1 MQSMIKNI
9 FGRHLFLTNT
19 GISFGLSG
27 IGDLLEQKMESNQK
41 QKTKFTIN
49 WTRTMH
55 MSTSFGL
62 TSGVMCHF
70 WYNYLDKTLPG
81 RGIKVVV
88 QKIAWDQ
95 VCLSVCPCQQQR
107 FWCQY
112 LQVFFSPLCI
122 AACLVVAGKMENKS
136 SSSVVSQ
143 TVQLGGR
150 LYLAE
155 WLIWPPAQFINCEY
169 HWLPQNTEIY

>member
-1 MQSMIKNI
+1 MQSIIKNI

-41 QKTKFTIN
+41 QKNKFNIN
-49 WTRTMH
+49 WTRTLH

-70 WYNYLDKTLPG
+70 WYNYLDRTLPG

-95 VCLSVCPCQQQR
+95 VCPCLPCPTTTIDVNICRYFSVLSVSRPALLLLVKWR
-107 FWCQY
+107 T
-112 LQVFFSPLCI
+112 SPTR
-122 AACLVVAGKMENKS
+122 VW
-136 SSSVVSQ
+136 SV
-143 TVQLGGR
+143 R
-150 LYLAE
+150 LS
-155 WLIWPPAQFINCEY
+155 N
-169 HWLPQNTEIY
+169 

>member
-1 MQSMIKNI
+1 MQSIIKNF

-41 QKTKFTIN
+41 QKTKFNIN
-49 WTRTMH
+49 WSRTLH

-62 TSGVMCHF
+62 TSGVLCHF

-95 VCLSVCPCQQQR
+95 VSPSLPSFRPLTTSEIFSGHFQSALYRCLPGGGWEDGEQVK
-107 FWCQY
+107 
-112 LQVFFSPLCI
+112 LQP
-122 AACLVVAGKMENKS
+122 GE
-136 SSSVVSQ
+136 
-143 TVQLGGR
+143 
-150 LYLAE
+150 
-155 WLIWPPAQFINCEY
+155 
-169 HWLPQNTEIY
+169 

>member
-1 MQSMIKNI
+1 MEIERNRKKSILSVMQSMIKNI

-95 VCLSVCPCQQQR
+95 VCLSVCLSLPTTTILMSIFAGIFQSSLYRRLPCCC
-107 FWCQY
+107 W
-112 LQVFFSPLCI
+112 
-122 AACLVVAGKMENKS
+122 
-136 SSSVVSQ
+136 
-143 TVQLGGR
+143 
-150 LYLAE
+150 
-155 WLIWPPAQFINCEY
+155 
-169 HWLPQNTEIY
+169 